1 MFELRRRIAGDGGG
15 GRRVGL
21 VLEGMQLR
29 GGQPGEA
36 EGHAAGAVHARADRR
51 RPCTLL
57 RQRVAERTVGDEA
70 VSPERARPNQ
80 RKTNQR
86 LIIRQLVFVN

>member
-1 MFELRRRIAGDGGG
+1 MFELRRRIAADGGG

-57 RQRVAERTVGDEA
+57 RQRVAERTVGDED
-70 VSPERARPNQ
+70 VSPVRPNQ
-80 RKTNQR
+80 RKKQ
-86 LIIRQLVFVN
+86 IRD